1 MTADVTL
8 QSMVFMVIMIF
19 LAGAAGSVA
28 RYLVTMFV
36 AGLTGGS
43 APIAT
48 FAINVAGSFLAG
60 VMGALAVKGYAE
72 PVMVLIAGTG
82 FLGGFTTFSTW
93 ILQIIVQVEKGD
105 HSRAFYNLSGS
116 LILGTIAAVIGFYL
130 LMTLL

>member
-8 QSMVFMVIMIF
+8 QSLVLMIILIF
-19 LAGAAGSVA
+19 TAGAAGSVA
-28 RYLVTMFV
+28 RYLVTMLV

-48 FAINVAGSFLAG
+48 FTINIFGSFLAG
-60 VMGALAVKGYAE
+60 ILGALAVKGYAE
-72 PVMVLIAGTG
+72 PETLLIAGAG
-82 FLGGFTTFSTW
+82 FIGGFTTFSTW

-105 HSRAFYNLSGS
+105 YTGAFYNLSGS

>member
-8 QSMVFMVIMIF
+8 QSLVLMIILIF
-19 LAGAAGSVA
+19 TAGAAGSVA
-28 RYLVTMFV
+28 RYLVTMLV

-48 FAINVAGSFLAG
+48 FTINISGSFLAG
-60 VMGALAVKGYAE
+60 ILGALAVKGYAE
-72 PVMVLIAGTG
+72 PETLLIAGTG
-82 FLGGFTTFSTW
+82 FIGGFTTFSTW

-105 HSRAFYNLSGS
+105 YTGAFYNLSGS
-116 LILGTIAAVIGFYL
+116 LIMGTIAAVIGFYL